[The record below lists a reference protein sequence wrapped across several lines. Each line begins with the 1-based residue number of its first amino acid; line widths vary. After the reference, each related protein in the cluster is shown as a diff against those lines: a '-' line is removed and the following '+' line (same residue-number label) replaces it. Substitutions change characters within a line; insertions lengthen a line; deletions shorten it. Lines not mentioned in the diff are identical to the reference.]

1 MDRRRHLWKIPMSER
16 RVIMAAALTTV
27 VGVCTLIL
35 LTAHASEPPPAIAA
49 QVVDTDRYPA
59 HDVTFANGARGIAD
73 VVFWSPVGYRP
84 LTLDLYLPPRSI
96 RRPTKG
102 FPLVVYVHGGG
113 WMFGD
118 TRRNGAF
125 VDFPAVLALLAAKGY
140 VVASV
145 EYRLSGEARFAST
158 CTASQIAVASPV
170 AYVDETD
177 PPMLLLV
184 GTNDTT
190 VPTQQTLEMADK
202 LKMKGVKHEVIVV
215 PDVDHNFLGKTW
227 QDTRAENLNALAATF
242 RFFDST
248 VGNGTLPE

>member
-49 QVVDTDRYPA
+49 HVVDTDRYPA
-59 HDVTFANGARGIAD
+59 HDVTFANGARGIAA
-73 VVFWSPVGYRP
+73 PGTTGTVG
-84 LTLDLYLPPRSI
+84 S
-96 RRPTKG
+96 
-102 FPLVVYVHGGG
+102 PLVSDCAGRGHL
-113 WMFGD
+113 FGVFD
-118 TRRNGAF
+118 MATIQAQAREAKALSRETRDA
-125 VDFPAVLALLAAKGY
+125 PEWQLLGC
-140 VVASV
+140 V
-145 EYRLSGEARFAST
+145 AST
-158 CTASQIAVASPV
+158 CTASQLAMASPV

-190 VPTQQTLEMADK
+190 VPTQQTLEMADR
-202 LKMKGVKHEVIVV
+202 LKMKGVKHEVIAV

-227 QDTRAENLNALAATF
+227 QDTRAANLNALAATF